1 MTADEVAAALRV
13 KRGWVYAQTRANRIP
28 HVRLGHYVRYRRSAL
43 TGWLGEIE
51 RGPNQTTPGR
61 A

>member
-13 KRGWVYAQTRANRIP
+13 KRGWVYAQTRANPIP
-28 HVRLGHYVRYRRSAL
+28 HVRLGHYVRYRRSGL

-51 RGPNQTTPGR
+51 RGPNPTSPGR